1 MEQSVGVRLS
11 PSAPPNS
18 YFFSP
23 IKIHTMMNNQ
33 QESSIPPVEFTE
45 RIARLLL
52 SFISGL
58 SQSLPAEDSLCK
70 ELNNMAAVIRKGV
83 RISPA
88 TELDKD
94 VEGYFDRLILEQKFI
109 DGEKDIVK
117 TMVLEVVETIKS
129 MMVSSGDFDGSIGEC
144 TEKIQGAE
152 TIHEILRVKDYLVVE
167 MQKAREHSHTL
178 HEELDKH
185 RTATETLSKKLEE
198 SEAKALVDSLT
209 NVLNRNAYNLKIGQL
224 VHEFKRYKEEWALLV
239 LDIDHFKKFNDTYGH
254 KTGDKVLKSV
264 AATVSNSIRVSDH
277 IFRYGGEEFVVIL
290 SRINKETTKK
300 LSEKIRREVERDYF
314 VDGDK
319 KLQVTMS
326 IGAAIITP
334 EDTET
339 SLFERADKALY
350 QAKQNGRNQILV
362 DI

>member
-1 MEQSVGVRLS
+1 MS
-11 PSAPPNS
+11 
-18 YFFSP
+18 
-23 IKIHTMMNNQ
+23 NQ
-33 QESSIPPVEFTE
+33 QEGSSPPTEFTA

-58 SQSLPAEDSLCK
+58 SQSLPAEDSLHK
-70 ELNNMAAVIRKGV
+70 QLNAMAAVIRKEV

-94 VEGYFDRLILEQKFI
+94 VEDYFGRLILDQKFI

-117 TMVLEVVETIKS
+117 TMVLEAVETIRA
-129 MMVSSGDFDGSIGEC
+129 MMESSGNFDVSIGDF
-144 TEKIQGAE
+144 TEKIQAAE
-152 TIHEILRVKDYLVVE
+152 TIQEILKVKDYLVIE
-167 MQKAREHSHTL
+167 MQKVREHSHTL
-178 HEELDKH
+178 HDELEKH

-198 SEAKALVDSLT
+198 SEARALVDALT
-209 NVLNRNAYNLKIGQL
+209 NVLNRNAYNLKIGEL
-224 VHEFKRYKEEWALLV
+224 VHEYKRYKEEWALLV

-264 AATVSNSIRVSDH
+264 AATISNSIRVSDH

-290 SRINKETTKK
+290 SRINKETTKT

-314 VDGDK
+314 VDGDNELK
-319 KLQVTMS
+319 VTMS

-334 EDTET
+334 EDTEA

-350 QAKQNGRNQILV
+350 QAKQNGRNQTLL

>member
-1 MEQSVGVRLS
+1 MSKQQKGSS
-11 PSAPPNS
+11 PP
-18 YFFSP
+18 
-23 IKIHTMMNNQ
+23 T
-33 QESSIPPVEFTE
+33 EFTA

-58 SQSLPAEDSLCK
+58 SQSLPAEDSLHK
-70 ELNNMAAVIRKGV
+70 QLNAMAAVIRKEV
-83 RISPA
+83 HISPA

-94 VEGYFDRLILEQKFI
+94 VEDYFGRLILDQKFI

-117 TMVLEVVETIKS
+117 TMVLEAVETIRA
-129 MMVSSGDFDGSIGEC
+129 MMESSGNFDVSIGDF
-144 TEKIQGAE
+144 TEKIQAAE
-152 TIHEILRVKDYLVVE
+152 TIQEILKVKDYLVIE
-167 MQKAREHSHTL
+167 MQKVREHSHTL
-178 HEELDKH
+178 HDELEKH

-198 SEAKALVDSLT
+198 SEARALVDALT
-209 NVLNRNAYNLKIGQL
+209 NVLNRNAYNLKIGEL
-224 VHEFKRYKEEWALLV
+224 VHEYKRYKEEWALLV

-290 SRINKETTKK
+290 SRINKETTKT

-314 VDGDK
+314 VDGDNELK
-319 KLQVTMS
+319 VTMS

-334 EDTET
+334 EDTEA

-350 QAKQNGRNQILV
+350 QAKQNGRNQTLL

>member
-1 MEQSVGVRLS
+1 MS
-11 PSAPPNS
+11 
-18 YFFSP
+18 
-23 IKIHTMMNNQ
+23 KQ
-33 QESSIPPVEFTE
+33 QEGSSPPTEFTAQ
-45 RIARLLL
+45 IARLLL

-58 SQSLPAEDSLCK
+58 SQSLPAEDSLHK
-70 ELNNMAAVIRKGV
+70 QLNGMAAVIRKEV

-94 VEGYFDRLILEQKFI
+94 VEDYFGRLILDQKFI

-117 TMVLEVVETIKS
+117 TMVLEAVETIRA
-129 MMVSSGDFDGSIGEC
+129 MMESSGNFDVSIGDF
-144 TEKIQGAE
+144 TEKIQAAE
-152 TIHEILRVKDYLVVE
+152 TIQEILKVKDYLVIE
-167 MQKAREHSHTL
+167 MQKVREHSHTL
-178 HEELDKH
+178 HDELEKH

-198 SEAKALVDSLT
+198 SEARALVDALT
-209 NVLNRNAYNLKIGQL
+209 NVLNRNAYNLKIGEL
-224 VHEFKRYKEEWALLV
+224 VHEYKRYKEEWALLV

-290 SRINKETTKK
+290 SRINKETTKT

-314 VDGDK
+314 VDGDNELK
-319 KLQVTMS
+319 VTMS

-334 EDTET
+334 EDTEA

-350 QAKQNGRNQILV
+350 QAKQNGRNQILL

>member
-1 MEQSVGVRLS
+1 MS
-11 PSAPPNS
+11 
-18 YFFSP
+18 
-23 IKIHTMMNNQ
+23 KQ
-33 QESSIPPVEFTE
+33 QEGSSPPTEFTA

-58 SQSLPAEDSLCK
+58 SQSLPAEDSLHK
-70 ELNNMAAVIRKGV
+70 QLNAMAAVIRKEV

-94 VEGYFDRLILEQKFI
+94 IEDYFGRLILDQKFI

-117 TMVLEVVETIKS
+117 TMVLEAVETIRA
-129 MMVSSGDFDGSIGEC
+129 MMESSGNFDVSIGDF
-144 TEKIQGAE
+144 TEKIQAAE
-152 TIHEILRVKDYLVVE
+152 TIQEILKVKDYLVIE
-167 MQKAREHSHTL
+167 MQKVREHSHTL
-178 HEELDKH
+178 HDELEKH

-198 SEAKALVDSLT
+198 SEARALVDALT
-209 NVLNRNAYNLKIGQL
+209 NVLNRNAYNLKIGEL
-224 VHEFKRYKEEWALLV
+224 VHEYKRYKEEWALLV

-290 SRINKETTKK
+290 SRINKETTKT

-314 VDGDK
+314 VDGDNELK
-319 KLQVTMS
+319 VTMS

-334 EDTET
+334 EDTEA

-350 QAKQNGRNQILV
+350 QAKQNGRNQTLL

>member
-1 MEQSVGVRLS
+1 MMSKQQKGSS
-11 PSAPPNS
+11 PP
-18 YFFSP
+18 
-23 IKIHTMMNNQ
+23 T
-33 QESSIPPVEFTE
+33 EFTA

-58 SQSLPAEDSLCK
+58 SQSVPAEDSLHK
-70 ELNNMAAVIRKGV
+70 QLNDMAAVIRKEV

-88 TELDKD
+88 TELDID
-94 VEGYFDRLILEQKFI
+94 VEDYFGRLILDQKFI
-109 DGEKDIVK
+109 DGEKDIFK
-117 TMVLEVVETIKS
+117 TMVLELAETIRA
-129 MMVSSGDFDGSIGEC
+129 MMGSSGNFGGSIMDC

-152 TIHEILRVKDYLVVE
+152 TILEILNVKDYLVIE
-167 MQKAREHSHTL
+167 MQKVREHSHIL
-178 HEELDKH
+178 HDVLEKH
-185 RTATETLSKKLEE
+185 RAATETLSKKLEE
-198 SEAKALVDSLT
+198 SEAKALVDALT
-209 NVLNRNAYNLKIGQL
+209 NVLNRNAYNMKIGEL
-224 VHEFKRYKEEWALLV
+224 VHEYKRYKEEWALLI

-290 SRINKETTKK
+290 GRINKETTKN

-314 VDGDK
+314 VDGGNELK
-319 KLQVTMS
+319 VTMS

-334 EDTET
+334 EDTEA

-350 QAKQNGRNQILV
+350 QAKQNGRNQTLL

>member
-1 MEQSVGVRLS
+1 MS
-11 PSAPPNS
+11 
-18 YFFSP
+18 
-23 IKIHTMMNNQ
+23 KQ
-33 QESSIPPVEFTE
+33 QEGSSPPTEFTA

-58 SQSLPAEDSLCK
+58 SQSLPAEDSLHK
-70 ELNNMAAVIRKGV
+70 QLNAMAAVIRKEV

-94 VEGYFDRLILEQKFI
+94 VEDYFGRLILDQKFI

-117 TMVLEVVETIKS
+117 TMVLEVAETIRV
-129 MMVSSGDFDGSIGEC
+129 MMGSSGNFDVSIEDC
-144 TEKIQGAE
+144 TDKIQGAE
-152 TIHEILRVKDYLVVE
+152 TIQEILKVKDYLVIE
-167 MQKAREHSHTL
+167 MQKVREHSHTL
-178 HEELDKH
+178 HDELEKH

-198 SEAKALVDSLT
+198 SEARALVDALT
-209 NVLNRNAYNLKIGQL
+209 NVLNRNAYNLKIGEL
-224 VHEFKRYKEEWALLV
+224 VHEYKRYKEEWALLV

-264 AATVSNSIRVSDH
+264 AATISNSIRVSDH

-290 SRINKETTKK
+290 SRINKETTKT

-314 VDGDK
+314 VDGDNELK
-319 KLQVTMS
+319 VTMS

-334 EDTET
+334 EDTEA

-350 QAKQNGRNQILV
+350 QAKQNGRNQTLL

>member
-1 MEQSVGVRLS
+1 MS
-11 PSAPPNS
+11 
-18 YFFSP
+18 
-23 IKIHTMMNNQ
+23 KQ
-33 QESSIPPVEFTE
+33 QEGSSPPTEFTA

-58 SQSLPAEDSLCK
+58 SQSLPAEDSLHK
-70 ELNNMAAVIRKGV
+70 QLNGMAAVIRKEV

-94 VEGYFDRLILEQKFI
+94 VEDYFGRLILDQKFI

-117 TMVLEVVETIKS
+117 TMVLEVAETIRVI
-129 MMVSSGDFDGSIGEC
+129 MGSSGNFDVSIEDC
-144 TEKIQGAE
+144 TEKIQAAE
-152 TIHEILRVKDYLVVE
+152 TIQEILKVKDYLVIE
-167 MQKAREHSHTL
+167 MQKVREHSHTL
-178 HEELDKH
+178 HDELEKH

-198 SEAKALVDSLT
+198 SEARALVDALT
-209 NVLNRNAYNLKIGQL
+209 NVLNRNAYNLKIGEL
-224 VHEFKRYKEEWALLV
+224 VHEYKRYKEEWALLV

-290 SRINKETTKK
+290 SRINKETTKT

-314 VDGDK
+314 VDGDNELK
-319 KLQVTMS
+319 VTMS

-334 EDTET
+334 EDTEA

-350 QAKQNGRNQILV
+350 QAKQNGRNQTLL